1 MPMVE
6 SAAIFLGSYVQPRR
20 NHVGERGGFVPAHE
34 LADSPPVLHVRPR
47 PDWRNLRFR
56 ELHSMGVPAVNPLRA
71 RSDLDLAQRCV
82 SGDRAAQRDFFQRER
97 HRVHAILYRIV
108 GSNADMED
116 LLQEAFI
123 QIFRSMG
130 GFRGEASLATWL
142 DRIAVRVAY
151 AYLAKRRNETVRL
164 ALVPEPA
171 STEPSADQRMMT
183 RESTRRLYTALDS
196 LAVAQRV
203 AFTLHVI
210 DGRPLRDVAVAMNA
224 TVVATKVRVW
234 RAWRG
239 IQQAAE
245 RDPLIADLLGTSTA
259 KSKDSKA
266 SDSSARGR

>member
-1 MPMVE
+1 MVE
-6 SAAIFLGSYVQPRR
+6 STAIRPGTSARDAVRA
-20 NHVGERGGFVPAHE
+20 PAY
-34 LADSPPVLHVRPR
+34 APPPGARDAHLSKPG
-47 PDWRNLRFR
+47 DWRNLRFR
-56 ELHSMGVPAVNPLRA
+56 ELHSMGVPAVNALRA

-82 SGDRAAQRDFFQRER
+82 SGDRTAQRDFFQRER

-123 QIFRSMG
+123 QIFRSMA

-151 AYLAKRRNETVRL
+151 AYLSKRRNETVRL
-164 ALVPEPA
+164 ALVPEPI

-183 RESTRRLYTALDS
+183 RESTRRLYGALDS

-210 DGRPLRDVAVAMNA
+210 DGRPLRDVAVSMSA

-234 RAWRG
+234 RAWRAL
-239 IQQAAE
+239 QQAAE
-245 RDPLIADLLGTSTA
+245 RDPLIADLLGTSTG
-259 KSKDSKA
+259 KGTKV
-266 SDSSARGR
+266 SDGSARGRE

>member
-1 MPMVE
+1 MVE
-6 SAAIFLGSYVQPRR
+6 STAILLGRQ
-20 NHVGERGGFVPAHE
+20 A
-34 LADSPPVLHVRPR
+34 PPVVCARTCHQDDLTREAPDAHRLQRPV
-47 PDWRNLRFR
+47 WRNLRFR

-82 SGDRAAQRDFFQRER
+82 SGDRGAQRDFFQRER

-123 QIFRSMG
+123 QIFRSMA

-151 AYLAKRRNETVRL
+151 AYLSKRRNETVRL
-164 ALVPEPA
+164 ALVPEPV
-171 STEPSADQRMMT
+171 SSEPSADQRMMT
-183 RESTRRLYTALDS
+183 RESTRRLYGALDS

-234 RAWRG
+234 RAWRAL
-239 IQQAAE
+239 QQAAE
-245 RDPLIADLLGTSTA
+245 RDPLIADLLGTSTG
-259 KSKDSKA
+259 KKQEKGQGSKA
-266 SDSSARGR
+266 SESSARGM